1 MLEIYP
7 GEKLPKLKLV
17 PDIEESA
24 NRIVD
29 TYLQGDENI
38 PEIAD
43 KVYAL
48 EMIIA
53 IKSGIVQRQAN
64 YRRKNKSSN
73 ENSGVS
79 LWVILEVLKFWN
91 SHEILKKIFGSLT
104 KKIMTGKNH
113 VQCVQALRM
122 LVEEMLC
129 TLLVNGSADLHSKLL
144 QVFQIKNNENRTAIL
159 WVNV

>member
-1 MLEIYP
+1 MFNQILQDLEHCTMLEIYP
-7 GEKLPKLKLV
+7 REKLPKLKLI

-43 KVYAL
+43 KVYAV
-48 EMIIA
+48 EMVIA

-79 LWVILEVLKFWN
+79 L
-91 SHEILKKIFGSLT
+91 
-104 KKIMTGKNH
+104 
-113 VQCVQALRM
+113 
-122 LVEEMLC
+122 
-129 TLLVNGSADLHSKLL
+129 
-144 QVFQIKNNENRTAIL
+144 
-159 WVNV
+159 

>member
-1 MLEIYP
+1 MIEIYP
-7 GEKLPKLKLV
+7 GEKPPKLKLV

-43 KVYAL
+43 KVYAV
-48 EMIIA
+48 EMVIA

-79 LWVILEVLKFWN
+79 L
-91 SHEILKKIFGSLT
+91 
-104 KKIMTGKNH
+104 
-113 VQCVQALRM
+113 
-122 LVEEMLC
+122 
-129 TLLVNGSADLHSKLL
+129 
-144 QVFQIKNNENRTAIL
+144 
-159 WVNV
+159 

>member
-64 YRRKNKSSN
+64 YRRKISPQMK
-73 ENSGVS
+73 
-79 LWVILEVLKFWN
+79 
-91 SHEILKKIFGSLT
+91 T
-104 KKIMTGKNH
+104 
-113 VQCVQALRM
+113 
-122 LVEEMLC
+122 VEFPYELY
-129 TLLVNGSADLHSKLL
+129 
-144 QVFQIKNNENRTAIL
+144 
-159 WVNV
+159 

>member
-38 PEIAD
+38 TEIAD
-43 KVYAL
+43 KVYAV

-53 IKSGIVQRQAN
+53 IKSGRVQRQAN
-64 YRRKNKSSN
+64 YCRKNKSSN

-79 LWVILEVLKFWN
+79 L
-91 SHEILKKIFGSLT
+91 
-104 KKIMTGKNH
+104 
-113 VQCVQALRM
+113 
-122 LVEEMLC
+122 
-129 TLLVNGSADLHSKLL
+129 
-144 QVFQIKNNENRTAIL
+144 
-159 WVNV
+159 

>member
-73 ENSGVS
+73 ENCGVS
-79 LWVILEVLKFWN
+79 LSVILEVLKF
-91 SHEILKKIFGSLT
+91 
-104 KKIMTGKNH
+104 
-113 VQCVQALRM
+113 
-122 LVEEMLC
+122 
-129 TLLVNGSADLHSKLL
+129 
-144 QVFQIKNNENRTAIL
+144 
-159 WVNV
+159 

>member
-1 MLEIYP
+1 MLKIYAR
-7 GEKLPKLKLV
+7 GQLPKLKLI

-43 KVYAL
+43 KVYAV
-48 EMIIA
+48 EMVIA

-79 LWVILEVLKFWN
+79 L
-91 SHEILKKIFGSLT
+91 
-104 KKIMTGKNH
+104 
-113 VQCVQALRM
+113 
-122 LVEEMLC
+122 
-129 TLLVNGSADLHSKLL
+129 
-144 QVFQIKNNENRTAIL
+144 
-159 WVNV
+159 